1 MSDLTITA
9 LMFMIFLG
17 SCLVIYLTIK
27 DDDPL
32 Q

>member
-1 MSDLTITA
+1 MSDLNITL

-27 DDDPL
+27 DDLDL
-32 Q
+32 